1 MSKPSTSFNQKKNQ
15 TNLYYKLQRGLRLAL
30 PLLLS
35 TGALINAGAGLT
47 QSNSGT
53 SESGNARFTCETST
67 GEYTV
72 MYRPQSQ
79 PSQSYAWAK
88 PGELGGGWTPE
99 RRCSEISRRLEFYR
113 PDGLLEMQTAIE
125 NGYNTIC
132 VTTEQVPSCRIVLT
146 VPPGQDPI
154 ATRDRVFS
162 NLTVADSGQQT
173 SAVNTFTGD
182 NGGGLINQIGRA
194 IGVDLSSLS
203 GRQHRTES
211 GSTSGN
217 INLRPFLDAA
227 DGGTGKNLR

>member
-1 MSKPSTSFNQKKNQ
+1 MSQPSRPLNQEANQKTAHSQ
-15 TNLYYKLQRGLRLAL
+15 FQRGLRLAL

-35 TGALINAGAGLT
+35 TGALVNAGAGLT
-47 QSNSGT
+47 QSSPAPA
-53 SESGNARFTCETST
+53 SSNARFTCEFSN
-67 GEYTV
+67 GEYAV
-72 MYRPQSQ
+72 MYRPQRQ
-79 PSQSYAWAK
+79 PNQSYAWAK

-113 PDGLLEMQTAIE
+113 PDGLMEMQTAIE
-125 NGYNTIC
+125 NGYNTVC

-154 ATRDRVFS
+154 TTRDRVFS

-173 SAVNTFTGD
+173 NAVNTFTGD
-182 NGGGLINQIGRA
+182 NSSGLLNQIGRA

-203 GRQHRTES
+203 GHHRQAS
-211 GSTSGN
+211 GGSGN